1 MEKDE
6 FFELKAIVKGQVQGV
21 GFRASTLHYAKKL
34 NLKGTVR
41 NKSDG
46 SVEMHVVGKK
56 SELDSLLKVLKE
68 EAFLGLVKSIDAEY
82 LPPHKNYSD
91 FRIIH

>member
-1 MEKDE
+1 MVE
-6 FFELKAIVKGQVQGV
+6 FELKAIIRGQVQGV
-21 GFRASTLHYAKKL
+21 GFRATTLHYARKL

-46 SVEMHVVGKK
+46 SVELHAVGKK
-56 SELDSLLKVLKE
+56 SELESLLKVLKE
-68 EAFLGLVKSIDAEY
+68 EAFLGLIDSIEAEY
-82 LPPHKNYSD
+82 LPPQQNYSD